1 MAMSKNKP
9 VNDMTA
15 FERQAGLHLS
25 LGKKHNVF
33 KKPGMKA
40 YLHQWGRLGF
50 MPCTTTYTLVF
61 SVYIRLG
68 IKSSS
73 AKFHIDMFVDV
84 QKITMDDGIM
94 FENGKFVE

>member
-40 YLHQWGRLGF
+40 YLRQWGSTGLHALHNNVHVSIQCLHSFR
-50 MPCTTTYTLVF
+50 Y
-61 SVYIRLG
+61 
-68 IKSSS
+68 
-73 AKFHIDMFVDV
+73 
-84 QKITMDDGIM
+84 KIIICQ
-94 FENGKFVE
+94 VPHRYVC